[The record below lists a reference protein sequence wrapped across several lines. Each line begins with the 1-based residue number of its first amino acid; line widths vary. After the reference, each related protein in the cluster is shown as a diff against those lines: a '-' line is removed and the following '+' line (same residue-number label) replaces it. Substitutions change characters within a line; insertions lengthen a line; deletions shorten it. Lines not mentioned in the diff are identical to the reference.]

1 MKIYVIEDNPI
12 KAERICSYLEEVFP
26 ASTSIFLYG
35 SFQTG
40 LKAIEDASPD
50 IVLLDM
56 NLPTFDRGPN
66 VREGRNRPLGGH
78 DLMRKLRRRNI
89 FPRVV
94 VITQLESFGD
104 GEDEMSFDELT
115 ALCEKDFPTMFAGS
129 VYFSSSDNEWQEE
142 LLHII
147 QND

>member
-1 MKIYVIEDNPI
+1 
-12 KAERICSYLEEVFP
+12 
-26 ASTSIFLYG
+26 
-35 SFQTG
+35 
-40 LKAIEDASPD
+40 
-50 IVLLDM
+50 
-56 NLPTFDRGPN
+56 
-66 VREGRNRPLGGH
+66 
-78 DLMRKLRRRNI
+78 MRKLRRRNI